1 VTAAHRRA
9 ARREREAA
17 QALGTSRVRYRP
29 RYQPAPDCVPIRLP
43 DGTVITPESAT
54 RGHLPRWLLAK
65 VAQARRYVPGAV
77 PCVVLSETGG
87 EALALVPL
95 RDLARLI
102 GIRSP
107 RAGEQL
113 SLLAPARESGDA
125 T

>member
-1 VTAAHRRA
+1 MTDVHRRA

-17 QALGTSRVRYRP
+17 EVLGGRRVRYRP
-29 RYQPAPDCVPIRLP
+29 RYVSMPDVEPIRLD
-43 DGTVITPESAT
+43 DGSVMVPESAT
-54 RGHLPRWLLAK
+54 RAKLPKWLVAK
-65 VAQARRYVPGAV
+65 VAQARKYIPGAV
-77 PCVVLSETGG
+77 PCVVLSQTGG

-107 RAGEQL
+107 AAGEQL
-113 SLLAPARESGDA
+113 SLLLGRTS